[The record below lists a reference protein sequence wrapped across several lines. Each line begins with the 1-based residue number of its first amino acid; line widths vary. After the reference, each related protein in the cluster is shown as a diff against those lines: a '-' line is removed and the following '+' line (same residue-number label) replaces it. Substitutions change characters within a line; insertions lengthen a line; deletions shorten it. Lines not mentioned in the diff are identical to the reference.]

1 MNLGNEYQNFVI
13 FIALLIAD
21 NEGWKQQ
28 TFDSSYQIYSRRRSW
43 TIKLTVL
50 VGTKINFVNAKFEK
64 NIFVKDGE
72 LDTECVQLMRMLW

>member
-28 TFDSSYQIYSRRRSW
+28 TFDSSYQIYSRRGSW
-43 TIKLTVL
+43 TIKLTPL